1 MLGVPHSPL
10 RNTFLGL
17 PAAEVSLFAVADPSG
32 RVVGALRGLVAPV
45 RAVRGE
51 VAVRGGRDAP

>member
-1 MLGVPHSPL
+1 MLSPSNSPL

-17 PAAEVSLFAVADPSG
+17 PAAEVPLFAVADPPS